1 MPSIRISF
9 IEAIQEPMLLK
20 PWWERSLSRQQQT
33 ALKIMYG
40 CPLNDKQG
48 DDGFSELDYWAM
60 LQGKATYDDL
70 GYLVSVTPLA
80 YEPFEYSEAWAIVG
94 VRSGKTS
101 AFAATIT
108 VYEAMCGGHELERN
122 TDRPL
127 VCFQVG
133 QDLRLARYSLHSVK
147 AVLDA
152 IPFAVQE
159 SWIKQVTADRID
171 LKNGV
176 TIATTPP
183 TLKSIRGFDS
193 PCGVLDEVGVWSVES
208 DSANPDFEVFR
219 QLSSRQAQFSHPKL
233 VGISSPWATN
243 GLLYDRYMA
252 GTNGSKLQCPGCRQQ
267 SKAGCVACAS
277 LRRPH
282 QGRLVLHSTSAGL
295 GNPLVQRNW
304 LVNQQASDP
313 RAFARECLAVFSE
326 SISGFLDAGKI
337 EEAVQHGR
345 LEIAP
350 EPGRYYVA
358 AIDPA
363 FRRDAFA
370 LAVCHADPK
379 LGIVQDVSRRWLP
392 TAGQTLNPETLI
404 ATEIAPLLKRYNVM
418 SVNTDQFNFA
428 SLQQIALQ
436 HGLSLEETPFSA
448 GSKVEV
454 YGSLK
459 ALVNTG
465 RIKLLDVPEQT
476 RELKQLEAKLTPGG
490 MVQISAPEGQHDDLA
505 TVIALAAHKAIW
517 MLPAAKPAEP
527 PPETLQGI
535 IAKQVQQKHTATR
548 FMHMSD

>member
-1 MPSIRISF
+1 MSRYSVHSIRGA
-9 IEAIQEPMLLK
+9 IEAM
-20 PWWERSLSRQQQT
+20 PWC
-33 ALKIMYG
+33 KG
-40 CPLNDKQG
+40 
-48 DDGFSELDYWAM
+48 
-60 LQGKATYDDL
+60 
-70 GYLVSVTPLA
+70 
-80 YEPFEYSEAWAIVG
+80 
-94 VRSGKTS
+94 
-101 AFAATIT
+101 
-108 VYEAMCGGHELERN
+108 
-122 TDRPL
+122 
-127 VCFQVG
+127 
-133 QDLRLARYSLHSVK
+133 
-147 AVLDA
+147 
-152 IPFAVQE
+152 
-159 SWIKQVTADRID
+159 WIKYPVTADRID
-171 LKNGV
+171 LTNGV

-183 TLKSIRGFDS
+183 TVRAIRGYDS
-193 PCGVLDEVGVWSVES
+193 PVAVLDEVGVWPTDADAANQDVEVY
-208 DSANPDFEVFR
+208 NQVI
-219 QLSSRQAQFSHPKL
+219 SRQAQFEHPKII
-233 VGISSPWATN
+233 GASSVWAMS
-243 GLLYDRYMA
+243 GMLYDRWHA
-252 GTNGSKLQCPGCRQQ
+252 GTNGCKLRCQTCWGMPQSRPDCP
-267 SKAGCVACAS
+267 ACES
-277 LRRPH
+277 LRKPH
-282 QGRLVLHSTSAGL
+282 QDRLVTHCTTAGAN
-295 GNPLVQRNW
+295 NPLVQERW
-304 LVNQQASDP
+304 LRAKLDADP
-313 RAFARECLAVFSE
+313 RVFARECLSVFSE

-459 ALVNTG
+459 ALVNTN
-465 RIKLLDVPEQT
+465 RLQLLDIPEQT